1 MKTLYI
7 ECGMGIA
14 GDMLAASLLEL
25 VDSEAMLA
33 KINEVFAGV
42 AEVTATS
49 TKKCGI
55 VGTHFEVQ
63 IGANKEVEGEHHHEH
78 HHAAEGHHHHE
89 HSTLQSINKK
99 IADLSISPRVKKDA
113 EAIYFAIATAE
124 SKVHDS
130 SVDKIHFH
138 EVGDIDAM
146 VDIVS
151 CAMIMEELGAEKI
164 VASAIAVGSGY
175 VKCQHGILPVPA
187 PATALLLAGIP
198 TYNDGIKGE
207 LCTPTGAAIIAHY
220 ATSFGEKPT
229 MVVEKIGYGMGT
241 KDFERANCV
250 RVYMGE
256 TASHNTNK
264 YIAGHVTEI
273 NFNVD
278 DMTGE
283 DMAYATEVL
292 LQAGAREVFATAVMG
307 KKSRMGQLITVI
319 CDCGEEDKY
328 IHLIFKHTSTIGVR
342 YSTVKRQMLERS
354 IKCVNSEFGG
364 IRCKVSGSMDTQ
376 KSKFEYDD
384 LVAIAKKTGLSLQ
397 QIKDIIS
404 EGKDDK

>member
-25 VDSEAMLA
+25 VDKEAMLA
-33 KINEVFAGV
+33 KINAVFSGI
-42 AEVTATS
+42 AEVRATS

-63 IGANKEVEGEHHHEH
+63 IGEHKEVEGTHHHEH
-78 HHAAEGHHHHE
+78 HHHHE

-99 IADLSISPRVKKDA
+99 ISDLAISPKAKKDA
-113 EAIYFAIATAE
+113 EAIYLAIAAAE

-130 SVDKIHFH
+130 SIEKIHFH

-151 CAMIMEELGAEKI
+151 CTMIMEELGAEKI

-175 VKCQHGILPVPA
+175 VKCQHGVLPVPA
-187 PATALLLAGIP
+187 PATSLLLTGIP

-207 LCTPTGAAIIAHY
+207 LCTPTGAALIAHY

-250 RVYMGE
+250 RAYLGE
-256 TASHNTNK
+256 TDSNNECK
-264 YIAGHVTEI
+264 YIAGSVTEI

-292 LQAGAREVFATAVMG
+292 LKAGAREVFTTAVMG

-319 CDCGEEDKY
+319 CDSGKEDKY
-328 IHLIFKHTSTIGVR
+328 IDLIFKHTSTIGVR
-342 YSTVKRQMLERS
+342 YSTVKRQMLERN
-354 IKCVNSEFGG
+354 IKSVNSEFGAV
-364 IRCKVSGSMDTQ
+364 RCKVSGNMDTQ

-384 LVAIAKKTGLSLQ
+384 IVAIAEKTGLSLQ
-397 QIKDIIS
+397 QIKDIINR
-404 EGKDDK
+404 GKDD